1 MLTIQTQPPKSQKAG
16 DRPISFVLAEYSKS
30 DIQEYK
36 FVIRPEELS
45 RMDPSRVTVH
55 QTLGGE
61 RLGWAD
67 DFGQGLPTINISG
80 HTGWRVK
87 HDYRPSGVR
96 VDVMAMT
103 ERTVTLSMSVEM
115 LPGYALTQAVIQSIR
130 NVFDAAV
137 VAVPPGETLYL
148 NDVSELVLTV
158 TGIKHVTI
166 NASENIVCGENEAL
180 SPGNLTVNLIT

>member
-1 MLTIQTQPPKSQKAG
+1 M
-16 DRPISFVLAEYSKS
+16 
-30 DIQEYK
+30 
-36 FVIRPEELS
+36 VIDGYRDE
-45 RMDPSRVTVH
+45 D
-55 QTLGGE
+55 
-61 RLGWAD
+61 
-67 DFGQGLPTINISG
+67 
-80 HTGWRVK
+80 TGVITPG
-87 HDYRPSGVR
+87 YRPSGVR